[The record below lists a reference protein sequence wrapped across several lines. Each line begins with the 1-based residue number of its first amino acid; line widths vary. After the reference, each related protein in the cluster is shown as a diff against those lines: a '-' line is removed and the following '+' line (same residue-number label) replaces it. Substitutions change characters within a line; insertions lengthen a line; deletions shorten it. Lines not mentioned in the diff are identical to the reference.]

1 VVRAIARRAFD
12 LGLIDAAQYR
22 TANIQLVKTGK
33 AKEERYDDSLLAF
46 RSDSVIAEVTPKEGS
61 PASLPQTVLRLPL
74 ETAVEVLPALS
85 PARAKSPQPAR
96 PLRRC
101 SGKSSS
107 KLGANPA

>member
-74 ETAVEVLPALS
+74 ETAVEVLPAFEPGKSEEPATS
-85 PARAKSPQPAR
+85 PAASPMFW
-96 PLRRC
+96 
-101 SGKSSS
+101 
-107 KLGANPA
+107 